1 MSAGRVPPWG
11 SGPGREA
18 AGAGGAGSVWVGVT
32 AEQALA
38 PVPGGIGRYV
48 TELAW
53 QLPPLAERRGGGVVL
68 LTGRHRAGQLD
79 AAGLDPARTKR
90 LRLPGRVLNRTWV
103 DARLPRLPGR
113 LLAALDVVHAT
124 SLAVP
129 PAGRRPL
136 VVTVHDLAFRHHPEA
151 YPRAGRAWHERALRR
166 ALAEAAMLLVPS
178 RATAGDLAELYGVE
192 RQRIA
197 IVPLGVSLV
206 PPDRP
211 AAVRLL
217 ARLEVP
223 GPFVLAVGTL
233 EPRKNLRRLVAAFN
247 VVSGALPA
255 HHLVLV
261 GPSGWGRVLGE
272 LPAGVRLAGRVPD
285 PVLHGLYSLADA
297 VAYPSLYEGFGL
309 PVLEAMAHGVPV
321 LTGDRSSLPEL
332 VGDAALLVDPSRTEA
347 IAAGLERV
355 VADEELRAR
364 LRAAG
369 PARAARFTWAETAR
383 ETWAVYERVG

>member
-1 MSAGRVPPWG
+1 V
-11 SGPGREA
+11 SG
-18 AGAGGAGSVWVGVT
+18 GGGPWVGVT

-48 TELAW
+48 TALARH
-53 QLPPLAERRGGGVVL
+53 LPPLAEQHGGGVVL
-68 LTGRHRAGQLD
+68 LTGRHSPARVAD
-79 AAGLDPARTKR
+79 AGLDPARTEQ

-103 DARLPRLPGR
+103 RVRLPRLPAR

-124 SLAVP
+124 SLALP
-129 PAGRRPL
+129 PSGRRPL
-136 VVTVHDLAFRHHPEA
+136 VVTVHDLAFHHHPEA

-166 ALAEAAMLLVPS
+166 AVAEAATLIAPS

-192 RQRIA
+192 RRRVA
-197 IVPLGVSLV
+197 IVPLGVEL
-206 PPDRP
+206 P
-211 AAVRLL
+211 AADVPAAQRLL
-217 ARLEVP
+217 QRLEVR

-247 VVSGALPA
+247 VVAGALPLD
-255 HHLVLV
+255 HLVLV
-261 GPSGWGRVLGE
+261 GPAGWGRAVGE

-309 PVLEAMAHGVPV
+309 PLLEAMAHGVPV
-321 LTGDRSSLPEL
+321 LAGDRSSLPEL
-332 VGDAALLVDPSRTEA
+332 AGDAALLVDPSRTEA
-347 IAAGLERV
+347 IAAGLERLTTDQ
-355 VADEELRAR
+355 ALRAR

-369 PARAARFTWAETAR
+369 PARAARFTWSQTAR
-383 ETWAVYERVG
+383 ETWAAYERLA